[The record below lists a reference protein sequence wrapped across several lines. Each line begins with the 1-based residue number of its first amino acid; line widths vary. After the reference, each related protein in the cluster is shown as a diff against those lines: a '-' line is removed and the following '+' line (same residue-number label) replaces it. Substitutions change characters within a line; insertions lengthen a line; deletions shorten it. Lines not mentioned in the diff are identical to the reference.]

1 MTSIRVLHTRVVSGH
16 GGGPEKTILNS
27 PRFLADD
34 GYDMLLAYMRDPKD
48 PGFETLL
55 NRAQEKSANL
65 VGVDDRGA
73 LDRGVYTQLRD
84 VCSTY
89 QPHIWH
95 GHDYKSNLLG
105 PLVRRKVPMRLVTT
119 LHGWVDYTWKTPLY
133 YAIDRWSLRFYDHVV
148 CVSTD
153 LYDAALK
160 SGCPEKKVTFIP
172 NAIDI
177 DEFKRTLPAAQSTL
191 RADVASDTLVLGAI
205 GRLSPEK
212 GFDNLIRAV
221 CQIVKSGVT
230 NLQIWIIGEGRDRE
244 RLEALIDELRM
255 GAHVRL
261 LGQRS
266 DMLAVLEALDL
277 FVLSSIREGLPNV
290 VLEAMAMEIP
300 IVATRVGSVPDVVE
314 DGATGRLIEP
324 GNVSELIAGIENML
338 ANPVERERQASA
350 ARSVIEERYSFAVRM
365 QRMKRVYEHVLAEQ
379 E

>member
-1 MTSIRVLHTRVVSGH
+1 
-16 GGGPEKTILNS
+16 
-27 PRFLADD
+27 
-34 GYDMLLAYMRDPKD
+34 
-48 PGFETLL
+48 
-55 NRAQEKSANL
+55 
-65 VGVDDRGA
+65 
-73 LDRGVYTQLRD
+73 
-84 VCSTY
+84 
-89 QPHIWH
+89 
-95 GHDYKSNLLG
+95 
-105 PLVRRKVPMRLVTT
+105 
-119 LHGWVDYTWKTPLY
+119 
-133 YAIDRWSLRFYDHVV
+133 
-148 CVSTD
+148 
-153 LYDAALK
+153 
-160 SGCPEKKVTFIP
+160 
-172 NAIDI
+172 
-177 DEFKRTLPAAQSTL
+177 
-191 RADVASDTLVLGAI
+191 LVLGAI